1 MAGYIGKS
9 QSVSLSSVSTGTV
22 ETQDIQDGAVT
33 NVKVASG
40 VDAGKLTTGT
50 LPIARIADGAITDA
64 KIDGMSSSKLSGA
77 LPAIDGSAL
86 TGIAAGGGLQSM
98 QVFTSSGTWTKPTG
112 INLVKVYVTGGGG
125 AGWGGDGS
133 YGGGGGASGGT
144 AIKIIDVSAISSVS
158 VTVGA
163 GGTATNSTGNPGGT
177 SSFGSHCSATGGGGG
192 VSSYGGGFY
201 PPEGGVGSNGDIN
214 LHGNGSDIG
223 RLDNYAG
230 GNGQGSFWGGG
241 GRGPRNDP
249 TYEHGGEAWH
259 GGGSGGANDGGF
271 TNDGGDGIVVVEEYK

>member
-1 MAGYIGKS
+1 MAITINGSGTITG
-9 QSVSLSSVSTGTV
+9 VSAGGLPDGSITDDDLATGISASKLTGT
-22 ETQDIQDGAVT
+22 
-33 NVKVASG
+33 
-40 VDAGKLTTGT
+40 
-50 LPIARIADGAITDA
+50 
-64 KIDGMSSSKLSGA
+64 
-77 LPAIDGSAL
+77 LPAIDGSSL

-163 GGTATNSTGNPGGT
+163 GGTATSSTGNAGGT

-192 VSSYGGGFY
+192 VSTNGGGVY
-201 PPEGGVGSNGDIN
+201 PPVGGVGSNGDLN
-214 LHGNGSDIG
+214 LYGNSASVGN
-223 RLDNYAG
+223 LDNNG
-230 GNGQGSFWGGG
+230 GTNGEASFWGGG
-241 GRGPRNDP
+241 GRGPRNDS
-249 TYEHGGEAWH
+249 TYAHGGQGYH
-259 GGGSGGANDGGF
+259 GGGSGGARNSGF
-271 TNDGGDGIVVVEEYK
+271 TDVGGDGIVVVEEYK